1 MLDTQLAFWGGC
13 SFRTICVWGRHEKQS
28 TVKAGFEAFGLQVSW
43 CAHVKCDGE

>member
-28 TVKAGFEAFGLQVSW
+28 TVKAGFEAFGLQVPW